1 MPRPWET
8 QIEWELATSHCGG
21 IKPAYYLSKF
31 LVSGKR
37 QALIDPQISFP
48 PAPNCSLSSA
58 ELQSIIASIYSTM
71 ITRFL
76 TDVRAKF
83 NPFSSRSKT
92 ARLFLAILPPN
103 ARSSMKIE
111 TQILSRHSKEPA
123 VLFIK
128 LSTSQ
133 PLDPA

>member
-1 MPRPWET
+1 MPRLWERT
-8 QIEWELATSHCGG
+8 RRKSSGTATSNCGG
-21 IKPAYYLSKF
+21 VKPAYYLSKF
-31 LVSGKR
+31 LVYGKR
-37 QALIDPQISFP
+37 QALIDLQISYS

-58 ELQSIIASIYSTM
+58 ELQSSNSIYSAM

-83 NPFSSRSKT
+83 NPFSPRGKT
-92 ARLFLAILPPN
+92 ARLFLALLPPN

-111 TQILSRHSKEPA
+111 TQILSRHSKEPS

-128 LSTSQ
+128 LSTS
-133 PLDPA
+133 